1 MCFES
6 KVKQQS
12 KVISEMTEF
21 KKTTTQLSPKHIHE
35 SFFELIKSEIFKKSH
50 QNAAN
55 FQKHILLRNLMQS
68 AIAQNAANFLLK
80 TGHP

>member
-1 MCFES
+1 MLWVLKNFNPI
-6 KVKQQS
+6 V
-12 KVISEMTEF
+12 T
-21 KKTTTQLSPKHIHE
+21 KHIHE

>member
-1 MCFES
+1 M
-6 KVKQQS
+6 
-12 KVISEMTEF
+12 IEF
-21 KKTTTQLSPKHIHE
+21 LKNFNSTVTKHIHE

-55 FQKHILLRNLMQS
+55 FQKHILLRNLMQNE
-68 AIAQNAANFLLK
+68 IAQNAANFLLK